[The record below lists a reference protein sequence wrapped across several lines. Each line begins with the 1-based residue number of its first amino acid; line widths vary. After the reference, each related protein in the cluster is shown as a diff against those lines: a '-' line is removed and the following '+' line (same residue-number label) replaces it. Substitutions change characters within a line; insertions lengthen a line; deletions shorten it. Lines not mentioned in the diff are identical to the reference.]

1 MPTRYRTMMEQKAK
15 AKGRT
20 SFSIS
25 DNISECPIT
34 ILIPSNKATVKNTT
48 GLNADAAQPG
58 HGTMMNLPF
67 VGKVE

>member
-1 MPTRYRTMMEQKAK
+1 MPIKSSAMPTRYRTMMEQKAK

-48 GLNADAAQPG
+48 GLNAMPPNRGTAQ
-58 HGTMMNLPF
+58 
-67 VGKVE
+67 